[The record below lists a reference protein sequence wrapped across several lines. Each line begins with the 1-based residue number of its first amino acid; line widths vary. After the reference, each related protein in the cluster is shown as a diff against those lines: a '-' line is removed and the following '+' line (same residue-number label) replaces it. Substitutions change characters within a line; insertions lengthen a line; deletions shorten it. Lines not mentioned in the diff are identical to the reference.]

1 MTDGV
6 AMSKG
11 KAVGRDMD
19 MDMDMDKVK
28 VKVKVKVMV
37 ATWENGGHALLS
49 PSHSQT
55 HPDSPKGPLMQ
66 IICTLHHCNSSAVLR
81 LLQVLVRRLRV
92 WNMYPTSTYTS
103 VHRRRPPKAMSCCP
117 WRASPS
123 ASSHASLHDSNTLLR
138 RAPFNLHLLSTI
150 ERHHPVACNHH

>member
-19 MDMDMDKVK
+19 MD
-28 VKVKVKVMV
+28 KVKVMV
-37 ATWENGGHALLS
+37 KVMVSTWENGGHALLS

-66 IICTLHHCNSSAVLR
+66 ITCTLHHCNSSAVLR
-81 LLQVLVRRLRV
+81 LLQVL
-92 WNMYPTSTYTS
+92 T
-103 VHRRRPPKAMSCCP
+103 
-117 WRASPS
+117 
-123 ASSHASLHDSNTLLR
+123 ASSQGHVMLPMASKPKCLISCIF
-138 RAPFNLHLLSTI
+138 A
-150 ERHHPVACNHH
+150 

>member
-19 MDMDMDKVK
+19 MD
-28 VKVKVKVMV
+28 KVKVMV
-37 ATWENGGHALLS
+37 KVMVSTWENGGHALLS

-66 IICTLHHCNSSAVLR
+66 ITCTLHHCNSSAVLR

-123 ASSHASLHDSNTLLR
+123 ASSHASLHDSNTLLQ
-138 RAPFNLHLLSTI
+138 RAPFNLHLLSTM

>member
-19 MDMDMDKVK
+19 M
-28 VKVKVKVMV
+28 VKVKVMV
-37 ATWENGGHALLS
+37 KVMVSTWENGGHALLS

-66 IICTLHHCNSSAVLR
+66 ITCTLHHCNSSAVLR

-92 WNMYPTSTYTS
+92 WNMYPTSTYI
-103 VHRRRPPKAMSCCP
+103 HL
-117 WRASPS
+117 RAQT
-123 ASSHASLHDSNTLLR
+123 ASSQGHVMLPMASKPKCLISCKD
-138 RAPFNLHLLSTI
+138 A
-150 ERHHPVACNHH
+150 

>member
-11 KAVGRDMD
+11 KAVDRD

-28 VKVKVKVMV
+28 VMAKVMV

-55 HPDSPKGPLMQ
+55 HPDSPKGPLMKITCIDQ
-66 IICTLHHCNSSAVLR
+66 G
-81 LLQVLVRRLRV
+81 
-92 WNMYPTSTYTS
+92 
-103 VHRRRPPKAMSCCP
+103 
-117 WRASPS
+117 
-123 ASSHASLHDSNTLLR
+123 
-138 RAPFNLHLLSTI
+138 FTI
-150 ERHHPVACNHH
+150 

>member
-19 MDMDMDKVK
+19 MDMDMDKVM
-28 VKVKVKVMV
+28 VMV
-37 ATWENGGHALLS
+37 MVMVSTWENGGHALLS

-66 IICTLHHCNSSAVLR
+66 ITCTLHHCNSSAVLR
-81 LLQVLVRRLRV
+81 LLQVLTASQGHVMLPMA
-92 WNMYPTSTYTS
+92 NK
-103 VHRRRPPKAMSCCP
+103 PKCLISCIF
-117 WRASPS
+117 A
-123 ASSHASLHDSNTLLR
+123 
-138 RAPFNLHLLSTI
+138 
-150 ERHHPVACNHH
+150 